1 MNDTT
6 LVALKYCGIDV
17 SKSSLVCAA
26 ISDLD
31 EHNRHFLPGQANDL
45 GLVGEEPVVK
55 KTFSNSWSG
64 LDKMTSWMQSI
75 GVSVVVMESTGIYW
89 CAAYSFLETEGVR
102 VVLANA
108 YQVKSVSL
116 HKTDL
121 KDCVWLAV
129 LLRAGFVNPSYVPTG
144 HIKDLRDLTRMR
156 ARIQKDI
163 TQLKNRCHR
172 FLDTVLVQLAL
183 KDVFGERNRT
193 TLLRALRG
201 EYKGLSEDQRAA
213 FESVSESQRM
223 IITELMMAI
232 EELERRLERY
242 DGTIVRVVEE
252 LEKDDDD
259 KDVKLL
265 ITIPGVGI
273 TSAAVIKAEIG
284 RVERFASPERLSS
297 YTGLAPR
304 VYQSGSV
311 SMTGRT
317 GKMSNSHLRTTMF
330 MVSQVCA
337 QYGPEGLKEFHR
349 RVRAKKGYHVATIA
363 LARRM
368 MVILWKML
376 KEGASFKDVYGK
388 ELMERK
394 KKKYESEVKRLKGLS
409 KTYGPEEFMVL
420 VRRVLKEE
428 QSVLT
433 S

>member
-1 MNDTT
+1 
-6 LVALKYCGIDV
+6 
-17 SKSSLVCAA
+17 KSSLVCAA
-26 ISDLD
+26 IGDLD

-45 GLVGEEPVVK
+45 GLVGAEPVVK
-55 KTFSNSWSG
+55 RYFSNSWPG
-64 LDKMTSWMQSI
+64 LDEMTRWMQSI

-89 CAAYSFLETEGVR
+89 CAAYTFLEKAGIR
-102 VVLANA
+102 GVLANA
-108 YQVKSVSL
+108 YHVKSVSI

-129 LLRAGFVNPSYVPTG
+129 LLRAGFINPSYVPTG

-156 ARIQKDI
+156 ARIQKDV

-183 KDVFGERNRT
+183 KDVFGKRNRT

-201 EYKGLSEDQRAA
+201 EYNELSEEQRTA

-223 IITELMMAI
+223 VITELMMNI

-242 DGTIVRVVEE
+242 DGAIVRVVEK
-252 LEKDDDD
+252 LEQDDDR
-259 KDVKLL
+259 DVRLL

-273 TSAAVIKAEIG
+273 ASAAVIKAEVG
-284 RVERFASPERLSS
+284 RVDRFVSPERLSS

-304 VYQSGSV
+304 VHQSGNV

-330 MVSQVCA
+330 LVSQVCA
-337 QYGPEGLKEFHR
+337 RYGPEGLKEFHR
-349 RVRAKKGYHVATIA
+349 RVREKKGYHVATIA

-368 MVILWKML
+368 MVIIWKML
-376 KEGASFKDVYGK
+376 KEKEDFDDVYGK
-388 ELMERK
+388 ELLERK

-409 KTYGPEEFMVL
+409 KSYGAEEFMVL
-420 VRRVLKEE
+420 VRKVLKEE
-428 QSVLT
+428 QSILI

>member
-1 MNDTT
+1 MRDTK

-26 ISDLD
+26 IGDLE
-31 EHNRHFLPGQANDL
+31 EHDRHFLPGQANDL
-45 GLVGEEPVVK
+45 GLVGEEPVEK
-55 KTFSNSWSG
+55 QSFSNSWSG
-64 LDKMTSWMQSI
+64 LDKMTRWMESV
-75 GVSVVVMESTGIYW
+75 GVSVAVMESTGIYW
-89 CAAYSFLETEGVR
+89 CAAYSFLETAGVS

-108 YQVKSVSL
+108 YQVKSVSI

-129 LLRAGFVNPSYVPTG
+129 LLRAGFITPSYVPTG

-156 ARIQKDI
+156 TRIQKDV

-183 KDVFGERNRT
+183 KDVFGKRNRT
-193 TLLRALRG
+193 ILLRALRG
-201 EYKGLSEDQRAA
+201 EYKDLSEDQRTA
-213 FESVSESQRM
+213 FESVRESQRT
-223 IITELMMAI
+223 IITELMMNI
-232 EELERRLERY
+232 EELESRIERY
-242 DGTIVRVVEE
+242 DGAIVRVVEGME
-252 LEKDDDD
+252 NDGDRE
-259 KDVKLL
+259 VRLL

-273 TSAAVIKAEIG
+273 SSAAVIKAEVG
-284 RVERFASPERLSS
+284 RVDRFASAERLSS

-337 QYGPEGLKEFHR
+337 RYGPEGLKEFHR
-349 RVRAKKGYHVATIA
+349 RVREKKGYHVATIA
-363 LARRM
+363 LARRL
-368 MVILWKML
+368 MVIIWKML
-376 KEGASFKDVYGK
+376 KEGEDFKDVYGK
-388 ELMERK
+388 ELLERK
-394 KKKYESEVKRLKGLS
+394 KKKYESEVKRLRRLS
-409 KTYGPEEFMVL
+409 KTYGSEEFMVL
-420 VRRVLKEE
+420 VRKVLKEE
-428 QSVLT
+428 QSVLI

>member
-1 MNDTT
+1 MRDMK
-6 LVALKYCGIDV
+6 LVTLKYCGIDV

-26 ISDLD
+26 IGDLD

-55 KTFSNSWSG
+55 RSFSNSWSG

-89 CAAYSFLETEGVR
+89 CAAYSFLEKEGIR
-102 VVLANA
+102 AVLANA
-108 YQVKSVSL
+108 YQVKSVSI

-129 LLRAGFVNPSYVPTG
+129 LLRAGFVTPSYIATG
-144 HIKDLRDLTRMR
+144 YVKDLRDLTRMR
-156 ARIQKDI
+156 TRIQKDV

-183 KDVFGERNRT
+183 KDVFGTRNRT
-193 TLLRALRG
+193 TLLHALRG
-201 EYKGLSEDQRAA
+201 EYTGLSEDQRTA
-213 FESVSESQRM
+213 FECVSESQRM
-223 IITELMMAI
+223 IITELMMNI
-232 EELERRLERY
+232 EELESRLERY
-242 DGTIVRVVEE
+242 DGAIVRVVEE
-252 LEKDDDD
+252 LEKVDDRDIS
-259 KDVKLL
+259 LL

-273 TSAAVIKAEIG
+273 SSAAVIKAEIG
-284 RVERFASPERLSS
+284 TVDRFASSERLSS

-304 VYQSGSV
+304 VHQSGSV
-311 SMTGRT
+311 NMTGRT

-330 MVSQVCA
+330 LVSQVCA
-337 QYGPEGLKEFHR
+337 RYGADGLKEFHR
-349 RVRAKKGYHVATIA
+349 QVREKKGYHVATIA
-363 LARRM
+363 LARRL

-376 KEGASFKDVYGK
+376 KEGESFKDVYGK
-388 ELMERK
+388 ELLERK
-394 KKKYESEVKRLKGLS
+394 KKRYESEVKRLKGLS

-420 VRRVLKEE
+420 VRKVLKDE
-428 QSVLT
+428 QSVMI

>member
-1 MNDTT
+1 MHDTT
-6 LVALKYCGIDV
+6 SVALKYCGIDV

-26 ISDLD
+26 IADLD
-31 EHNRHFLPGQANDL
+31 EHYRHFLPGQATDL

-55 KTFSNSWSG
+55 RSFSNSWSG
-64 LDKMTSWMQSI
+64 LDTMTEWMKTI
-75 GVSVVVMESTGIYW
+75 GVAVVVMESTGIYW
-89 CAAYSFLETEGVR
+89 CAAYTVLEQEGIS

-108 YQVKSVSL
+108 YQVKSVST

-129 LLRAGFVNPSYVPTG
+129 LLRAGFVTPSYVPTG

-156 ARIQKDI
+156 ARVQKDV

-183 KDVFGERNRT
+183 KDVFGKRNRT

-201 EYKGLSEDQRAA
+201 DYKDLSEDQRAA
-213 FESVSESQRM
+213 FERVSESQRM
-223 IITELMMAI
+223 IITELMLAI

-252 LEKDDDD
+252 LEQDNDR
-259 KDVKLL
+259 DVRLL

-273 TSAAVIKAEIG
+273 SSAAVIKAEVG

-297 YTGLAPR
+297 YTGLAPS
-304 VYQSGSV
+304 VHQSGSV

-317 GKMSNSHLRTTMF
+317 GKMSDSHLRTTMF
-330 MVSQVCA
+330 LVAQVCA
-337 QYGPEGLKEFHR
+337 RYGPEGLKEFHR

-363 LARRM
+363 LARRL
-368 MVILWKML
+368 MVMIWKML
-376 KEGASFKDVYGK
+376 QEGASFKDVYGN
-388 ELMERK
+388 ELLERK
-394 KKKYESEVKRLKGLS
+394 KKRYEREVKRLKGLS
-409 KTYGPEEFMVL
+409 KTYGAEEFMGL

-428 QSVLT
+428 ERALT